1 MSSDDPTRRD
11 RSEVRH
17 RHRLQRQRQRRMWV
31 IAGASLV
38 LVLLGGGV
46 ATAVVLTAQGA
57 DPSGPTPFASTT
69 AEPGVFPADQ
79 PSAVDGKKPCIALTV
94 LSSNENA
101 ELIARLVDGYNAQP
115 RSVDGRCVDATVTK
129 QTSST
134 AATAAA
140 GGFPGTAADD
150 KPTVWVPDASSWL
163 AVAQDSGGAA
173 NVPTEGTS
181 IGSSAIV
188 LAMPQPLADAIG
200 WSETRPTWNDVFNA
214 ARDDA
219 TWSWLSHPE
228 WGTFKL
234 GKTSPLMASS
244 GQAAMLAEFGSEA
257 GSVAELTT
265 SQIRDP
271 EVMDAVRQDELA
283 TSHYMA
289 TPERFLAQ
297 ARLSEKEGSIAD
309 FLSGVIVDEKTVWD
323 YNRGITSPDGV
334 SRTESTPP
342 GERLVPIYPSDGYY
356 VADNPFTVLAGPW
369 VDASEKEAAAD
380 LLRFA
385 GTKQG
390 QQIVRASGYH
400 DLNGE
405 LDPVVSEVGLLP
417 ERPSG
422 ALAFP
427 GREMLAAIDSTFPDV
442 RKRAE
447 VLFLV
452 DVSGSME
459 EKIATGDTK
468 LAAAKAAI
476 EKALGH
482 FTKGDNIGLAA
493 FSAVDDGPI
502 TPGLVSPVADARTE
516 RTKFLEALGGLKP
529 IEFTP
534 LYAAVDS
541 FAKERAEAWDPE
553 RINAIVL
560 LSDGKNETLGPG
572 TTTKKQMLA
581 DLERMHDDTP
591 VLVFTLAYGANADT
605 ASLREIS
612 TATGAQFYD
621 ATDPTKVADVL
632 GELVT
637 SF

>member
-1 MSSDDPTRRD
+1 MPDAATDLRD
-11 RSEVRH
+11 RSK
-17 RHRLQRQRQRRMWV
+17 RQTRQRRRRRVWM
-31 IAGASLV
+31 ITGASLALL
-38 LVLLGGGV
+38 LVGGGV
-46 ATAVVLTAQGA
+46 ATAVVLTGQGGA
-57 DPSGPTPFASTT
+57 IGFTPTASGT
-69 AEPGVFPADQ
+69 AVPGVFAADQ
-79 PSAVDGKKPCIALTV
+79 PSAEDGKKPCIALTV
-94 LSSNENA
+94 LASNENA
-101 ELIARLVDGYNAQP
+101 ELMTRLVDGYNAQP
-115 RSVDGRCVDATVTK
+115 RSVDGRCVDAVAKKETSGTAVTD
-129 QTSST
+129 
-134 AATAAA
+134 AA
-140 GGFPGTAADD
+140 GGFPGVADAD

-163 AVAQDSGGAA
+163 AAAQDSGGAA

-188 LAMPQPLADAIG
+188 LAMPEPLADAIG

-265 SQIRDP
+265 SQIHKTDVVN
-271 EVMDAVRQDELA
+271 EVRKDELA

-297 ARLSEKEGSIAD
+297 ARASEKEGTIAD
-309 FLSGVIVDEKTVWD
+309 FLSAVIVDEKTVWD

-334 SRTESTPP
+334 TREESTPP
-342 GERLVPIYPSDGYY
+342 EEQLVPIYPSDGYY
-356 VADNPFTVLAGPW
+356 LADNPYTVLTGPW
-369 VDASEKEAAAD
+369 IDASEKEAARD

-385 GTKQG
+385 GSKQG

-405 LDPVVSEVGLLP
+405 LDPVVSEVGRLP
-417 ERPSG
+417 ERPEG
-422 ALAFP
+422 ALEFP
-427 GREMLAAIDSTFPDV
+427 GREVIAAIDSSFPDV

-459 EKIATGDTK
+459 EKIPTGQTK
-468 LAAAKAAI
+468 LAAAKEAI
-476 EKALGH
+476 EKSLGH

-493 FSAVDDGPI
+493 FSAVDDGPV
-502 TPGLVSPVADARTE
+502 TPGLVSPVADARTD
-516 RTKFLEALGGLKP
+516 RTKFLDALGALKP

-534 LYAAVDS
+534 LYSAVDT
-541 FAKERAEAWDPE
+541 FAKEQADAWDPE
-553 RINAIVL
+553 RINAIVV
-560 LSDGKNETLGPG
+560 LSDGQNETLGPSKVS
-572 TTTKKQMLA
+572 KKQLLSN
-581 DLERMHDDTP
+581 LEGLHDDTP

-605 ASLREIS
+605 ATLREIS

-621 ATDPTKVADVL
+621 ATDPTKITAVL
-632 GELVT
+632 GDLVT